1 MDLLYTVAPL
11 KHICVIMKQ
20 PVKTFMTVNRT
31 DYVIP
36 TCTSDHID
44 IDVDFISLV
53 KPGVVVKNALQ

>member
-1 MDLLYTVAPL
+1 
-11 KHICVIMKQ
+11 MKQ